1 MKRLYATLIALT
13 AVSALS
19 FALDFGGTLENDS
32 SYSSKAGLGFTQKDT
47 GHLWFTAELGNAWNF
62 NATVEGT
69 FNSATP
75 LFYGD
80 IEQLSLTGTF
90 QKVPLGPSVFTVELG
105 RFFFSEASQ
114 RVFANRMDG
123 FRMDFA
129 YPSFTLQ
136 TALGYTGFL
145 NKYYASIVMSKLDAV
160 DSNDTALIFSPPR
173 MIGSVSLNFPELV
186 AQQSLT
192 VTFLAQE
199 DLRNRVRGNDIPA
212 GTEVYNPSGG
222 GLVDT
227 QYWGLALDG
236 PVTRN
241 VYYNV
246 YGYLNT
252 GRSLTFGND
261 TQSSTGQSYQY
272 QNILAYLAGLSLRYY
287 IPQFYQALASA
298 TFLYAS
304 GDGDTTT
311 YYEGNGSGNL
321 TQFVPVSGSTL
332 GTAFSPS
339 SSNILATELAFS
351 LKPLGRL
358 GGPVF
363 QSLQTALAITPF
375 FKPSAGA
382 VSDGTVES
390 SATGYLGTDVAL
402 KTNLRPFSDLGAG
415 LTVGYFIPNSAA
427 FVPGNDTGI
436 LYGQLFFSVSF

>member
-32 SYSSKAGLGFTQKDT
+32 SYSSKTGIGFIQKDT
-47 GHLWFTAELGNAWNF
+47 GHLWFAAELGNAWNF
-62 NATVEGT
+62 NAAVEGT
-69 FNSATP
+69 YNSATP
-75 LFYGD
+75 LFYAD
-80 IEQLSLTGTF
+80 LEQLSLTGTF

-105 RFFFSEASQ
+105 RFFYSEVSQ
-114 RVFANRMDG
+114 RLFANRMDG

-129 YPSFTLQ
+129 YPLFTLQ
-136 TALGYTGFL
+136 TALGYTGLL

-160 DSNDTALIFSPPR
+160 DSNDTTLVFSPPR
-173 MIGSVSLNFPELV
+173 MIGSVSLKFPELV

-192 VTFLAQE
+192 LTFLAQE
-199 DLRNRVRGNDIPA
+199 DLRDRLRGNTIA
-212 GTEVYNPSGG
+212 EGTEVYKPSGG

-236 PVTRN
+236 PITRSL
-241 VYYNV
+241 YYNGF
-246 YGYLNT
+246 GYLNT
-252 GRSLTFGND
+252 GRTLTFEPD

-272 QNILAYLAGLSLRYY
+272 KNILAFMTGLSLRYY
-287 IPQFYQALASA
+287 IPQFYQTLASA
-298 TFLYAS
+298 TVLYAS

-311 YYEGNGSGNL
+311 YYEGNGSGTL

-339 SSNILATELAFS
+339 SSNIAAAELSFS
-351 LKPLGRL
+351 FKPLGNR

-363 QSLQTALAITPF
+363 QSLQTALVITPF

-390 SATGYLGTDVAL
+390 AATGYLGTDAAL
-402 KTNLRPFSDLGAG
+402 KLNLRPFSDLGAG
-415 LTVGYFIPNSAA
+415 LTLGYFIPNSSA
-427 FVPGNDTGI
+427 FVPGNDGGI

>member
-32 SYSSKAGLGFTQKDT
+32 SYSSKKNVGFVQKDT
-47 GHLWFTAELGNAWNF
+47 AHLWFTSELGKAWDF

-80 IEQLSLTGTF
+80 LEQLSLTGTF

-105 RFFFSEASQ
+105 RFFYSETTQ

-136 TALGYTGFL
+136 TALGYTGLL
-145 NKYYASIVMSKLDAV
+145 NKYYASIVMSKMDAV
-160 DSNDTALIFSPPR
+160 DSNDTTLVFSPPR
-173 MIGSVSLNFPELV
+173 MIGSVSLTFPELV

-192 VTFLAQE
+192 LTFLAQE
-199 DLRNRVRGNDIPA
+199 DLRNQVRNNVIA
-212 GTEVYNPSGG
+212 EGTEVYKPSGG

-236 PVTRN
+236 PITRSL
-241 VYYNV
+241 YYNGF
-246 YGYLNT
+246 GYLNT
-252 GRSLTFGND
+252 GRTLTFGDD

-272 QNILAYLAGLSLRYY
+272 QNILAFMAGLSLRYY

-298 TFLYAS
+298 TVLYAS

-311 YYEGNGSGNL
+311 YVEGNGSGNL
-321 TQFVPVSGSTL
+321 TQFVPISGNTL

-339 SSNILATELAFS
+339 SSNVLATELAFS
-351 LKPLGRL
+351 LKPLGRR
-358 GGPVF
+358 GGPIF
-363 QSLQTALAITPF
+363 QTLQTALAITPF

-382 VSDGTVES
+382 FSDGTVES
-390 SATGYLGTDVAL
+390 TATGYLGTDVAL

-415 LTVGYFIPNSAA
+415 LTLGYFIPNSSV
-427 FVPGNDTGI
+427 FVPGNGDGI